1 MASICA
7 ACIVLHVFGLLFLT
21 SWFLVILKQ
30 DKIRGYAYK
39 ERLFNYIRKNR
50 SKISIP
56 GLTRPRHRE
65 KPADLE
71 AGVAEDGDAEDK
83 HTTPNDKGK
92 APERNPDADMK
103 TDESVKKEWIPDW
116 ARGSPVLGFSKRRP
130 TVTKAPK
137 TTRIPQ
143 VLTEDDESYT
153 SKDVRYA
160 LRYHIV
166 SEHPKRNEGF
176 PYITTRL
183 HAACPRPPSNA
194 SRHMEITCSFCAV
207 PPLVP
212 LPHRNQPYPD
222 IDVIDELLGRNRPT
236 FEQCQFC
243 PRFIAMLRAY

>member
-71 AGVAEDGDAEDK
+71 AGAAEDGDAEDK

-103 TDESVKKEWIPDW
+103 TDESVKKGMDSGLGSWI
-116 ARGSPVLGFSKRRP
+116 ACLRLLE
-130 TVTKAPK
+130 KAAH
-137 TTRIPQ
+137 R
-143 VLTEDDESYT
+143 DEGT
-153 SKDVRYA
+153 QD
-160 LRYHIV
+160 
-166 SEHPKRNEGF
+166 HPN
-176 PYITTRL
+176 
-183 HAACPRPPSNA
+183 PPG
-194 SRHMEITCSFCAV
+194 
-207 PPLVP
+207 L
-212 LPHRNQPYPD
+212 D
-222 IDVIDELLGRNRPT
+222 
-236 FEQCQFC
+236 
-243 PRFIAMLRAY
+243 